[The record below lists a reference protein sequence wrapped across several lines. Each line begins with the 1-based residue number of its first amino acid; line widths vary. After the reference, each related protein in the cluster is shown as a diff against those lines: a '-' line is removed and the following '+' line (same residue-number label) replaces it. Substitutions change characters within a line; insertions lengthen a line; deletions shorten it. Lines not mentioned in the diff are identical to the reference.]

1 MRMTKRELA
10 GRAICVVLS
19 AALSIGGIP
28 TMALEEA
35 LDEQVP
41 AVEIADEARSDAQNE
56 VDSERPDVIVEVA
69 DGQETMED
77 EEPLIEELLEEG
89 SSPAVE
95 PSPLIEQEEEA
106 LSLNSGVETLDVAS
120 EPKVDAIELQAQGDG
135 DVLSD
140 PEAWCFL
147 AFLFGTDNLTD
158 EQLNGNDFYRL
169 LTGQLSGEY
178 RTQVAIEFLR
188 FEDAQLAMWSKN
200 IGLLTNRS
208 QEILIDYLESK
219 VGDDVVGSAAN
230 DLINEALHSVS
241 MKGLDFMTDSY
252 LMHGG
257 DLEDAEYELF
267 WMTKL
272 GWDEIKSLKGI
283 RAKVMAERDR
293 LAAILSTEVFVVG
306 VNKGEMYNYYITY
319 RDALSLGEYADIWM
333 DAYRVSNE
341 RLHVVEMFDS
351 WLATT
356 RFDESFNL
364 WATEEREALL
374 ERFAQYSYGLE
385 CEVRESVPLGSGGAE
400 VDEPSYEEEPIP
412 APQPV
417 TGEHRSG
424 DWEYNKKGDGTAC
437 IVRYDGSAMHARIP
451 ALLGGLSV
459 TEVGELTFV
468 DTPVESVD
476 FAGSISSIGA
486 AALSGMKN
494 VLIRGP
500 EVHIYGDMAP
510 SACTMVVLGALTTG
524 NVQFNSCDVVVN
536 SSLSHASLAATGSSV
551 SVAGAVRGSRGGS
564 GYSLAASSLECGSL
578 AGCDLRMSGGSSVVS
593 SGDVSLVAFRE
604 MGDGDLLSVGGK
616 LTFDGNPSGW
626 DTPRLEGGTV
636 ELRGDA
642 EYKGCSLCL
651 AGDGHLTVLC
661 GEGPQT
667 VTDSSDYAAL
677 KHVVNAHENKS
688 EVTLPNNTGAYIH
701 DPTYKTGDRYIQIA
715 TCARDVQ
722 YTGDTTTPPIKYG
735 SKTLVEGTDYEIV
748 ESSDSERSEPGAH
761 TITIKGL
768 APYKGE
774 KTYTYRVTS
783 ADLSFATVAYVADV
797 VYDGHEHKPKVTL
810 TWHDGHELIEG
821 TDYHLS
827 YWHNIEVGRAGIIV
841 IGCGDYA
848 GTMNVGFYIVPTAEG
863 QKMIDR
869 INALQVRTLA
879 DEDAFVELRQAYS
892 QMEWVDQNSVTN
904 AYLLDRA
911 EQTLQEL
918 HDAKDTLS
926 SHIDELADMLLRFTI
941 DSDGCGVDERTPW
954 MSAEQR
960 EGFMSVLDA
969 AGLVMKDPN
978 SEFGVLNNALEEL
991 DGTIGTVRLMLEE
1004 QHGTLH
1010 IEAEREENRTEA
1022 TCEKAGSYDIVTYC
1036 DECGKELLRTT
1047 VVIAPL
1053 GHDYDADLVDP
1064 TWDAAGYV
1072 LHRCNRCGDE
1082 YRTDYTACL
1091 RDSTAAKRVDEAIS
1105 ALPSGKDLTID
1116 DAQDVASTRASF
1128 DALSDDQKSL
1138 VRLLDKLVSAERRV
1152 EELRDAAARVR
1163 FTEAVILG
1171 MGDQVYTGSVLR
1183 PISLRYGGELLVE
1196 GKDYVINYQGNINCG
1211 TARVTI
1217 TSLGRYTGSRRCVF
1231 KVIAASIAKASVSPI
1246 AAKTYSG
1253 SAFEPLPTLKI
1264 GGKTLK
1270 RGTDYSLSYAN
1281 NVKAGTATV
1290 TITGRGNY
1298 KGTLTK
1304 RFTIKP
1310 AVQTISVSSKTIAM
1324 GKTVGIGAK
1333 ASAGGKLTY
1342 KSSNVKVVKVDPTG
1356 KVIPVKV
1363 GTATVTVT
1371 AAAVTNYTKVVKD
1384 IKVTVSK
1391 GGNTLA
1397 TKVKKKT
1404 VAVKLSSVRKAKVA
1418 LANNVIV
1425 SNAKG
1430 IVTYGNASGN
1440 VTAKEFIVNSK
1451 TGKITIPKGTKKG
1464 TYVVK
1469 VKVTARGNANWKKGS
1484 KTVSFKV
1491 KVA

>member
-1 MRMTKRELA
+1 
-10 GRAICVVLS
+10 
-19 AALSIGGIP
+19 
-28 TMALEEA
+28 
-35 LDEQVP
+35 
-41 AVEIADEARSDAQNE
+41 
-56 VDSERPDVIVEVA
+56 
-69 DGQETMED
+69 
-77 EEPLIEELLEEG
+77 
-89 SSPAVE
+89 
-95 PSPLIEQEEEA
+95 
-106 LSLNSGVETLDVAS
+106 
-120 EPKVDAIELQAQGDG
+120 
-135 DVLSD
+135 
-140 PEAWCFL
+140 
-147 AFLFGTDNLTD
+147 
-158 EQLNGNDFYRL
+158 
-169 LTGQLSGEY
+169 
-178 RTQVAIEFLR
+178 
-188 FEDAQLAMWSKN
+188 
-200 IGLLTNRS
+200 
-208 QEILIDYLESK
+208 
-219 VGDDVVGSAAN
+219 
-230 DLINEALHSVS
+230 
-241 MKGLDFMTDSY
+241 
-252 LMHGG
+252 
-257 DLEDAEYELF
+257 
-267 WMTKL
+267 
-272 GWDEIKSLKGI
+272 
-283 RAKVMAERDR
+283 
-293 LAAILSTEVFVVG
+293 
-306 VNKGEMYNYYITY
+306 
-319 RDALSLGEYADIWM
+319 
-333 DAYRVSNE
+333 
-341 RLHVVEMFDS
+341 
-351 WLATT
+351 
-356 RFDESFNL
+356 
-364 WATEEREALL
+364 
-374 ERFAQYSYGLE
+374 
-385 CEVRESVPLGSGGAE
+385 
-400 VDEPSYEEEPIP
+400 
-412 APQPV
+412 
-417 TGEHRSG
+417 
-424 DWEYNKKGDGTAC
+424 
-437 IVRYDGSAMHARIP
+437 
-451 ALLGGLSV
+451 
-459 TEVGELTFV
+459 
-468 DTPVESVD
+468 
-476 FAGSISSIGA
+476 
-486 AALSGMKN
+486 
-494 VLIRGP
+494 
-500 EVHIYGDMAP
+500 
-510 SACTMVVLGALTTG
+510 
-524 NVQFNSCDVVVN
+524 
-536 SSLSHASLAATGSSV
+536 
-551 SVAGAVRGSRGGS
+551 
-564 GYSLAASSLECGSL
+564 
-578 AGCDLRMSGGSSVVS
+578 
-593 SGDVSLVAFRE
+593 
-604 MGDGDLLSVGGK
+604 
-616 LTFDGNPSGW
+616 
-626 DTPRLEGGTV
+626 LEGGTV